1 MNILR
6 QLALSFKLDVPN
18 NQLEQGLI
26 QEAYKQVKNNKT
38 LYILIDEAHLLEMR
52 VLRKLRLLFD
62 RFPKKH
68 NLVLFGQ
75 YELMYH
81 LSMTVNEDI
90 KTRITFSGKLLPLN
104 DEAIKDYITEELEA
118 ARLGLNVFDEGAIEL
133 IVRTVQGNLR
143 C

>member
-104 DEAIKDYITEELEA
+104 DEAIKDYITE
-118 ARLGLNVFDEGAIEL
+118 
-133 IVRTVQGNLR
+133 
-143 C
+143 